1 MADSRPQEVTAVK
14 GRDRFFHGCEGGNA
28 ADGACAGGAGSP
40 ETRNSNLQRHEGAI
54 AMSQRLG
61 GCAQWMRGEVRVN
74 DVKAGAPRRSGGPG
88 SRRAWG
94 NETTS
99 ASPEASASGQTVVRR
114 PQARSM
120 QNCRAAMAVS
130 SSAGLSHEHQN
141 RVILPKA
148 V

>member
-99 ASPEASASGQTVVRR
+99 ASPQRRRQVARLWCAGPRRAQCRIAALQWPSARVPG
-114 PQARSM
+114 
-120 QNCRAAMAVS
+120 CRMS
-130 SSAGLSHEHQN
+130 IKIE
-141 RVILPKA
+141 
-148 V
+148 